1 MKKGI
6 LILFFLFT
14 LLLVADAAIAQ
25 CAMCKAT
32 IETDASD
39 VGKGV
44 NNAILYIMVMPYI
57 LLAIIAIIFFRKK
70 IAAKFTI

>member
-1 MKKGI
+1 MKKRNLII
-6 LILFFLFT
+6 LLIIG
-14 LLLVADAAIAQ
+14 LLMIADTAIAQ

-32 IETDASD
+32 IETDASN

-57 LLAIIAIIFFRKK
+57 LLATIAIIFFRKK
-70 IAAKFTI
+70 IAAKFSK

>member
-1 MKKGI
+1 MI
-6 LILFFLFT
+6 
-14 LLLVADAAIAQ
+14 ADTAIAQ

-32 IETDASD
+32 IETDASN

-57 LLAIIAIIFFRKK
+57 LLATIAIIFFRKK
-70 IAAKFTI
+70 IAAKFSK

>member
-1 MKKGI
+1 MKKGF
-6 LILFFLFT
+6 LILLFLFA
-14 LLLVADAAIAQ
+14 LLVVADAAFAQ

-57 LLAIIAIIFFRKK
+57 LLATIAIVFFRKK
-70 IAAKFTI
+70 ITAKFTK

>member
-1 MKKGI
+1 MKKNFF
-6 LILFFLFT
+6 ILFFL
-14 LLLVADAAIAQ
+14 LALILVADSAFAQ

-44 NNAILYIMVMPYI
+44 NNAILYIMVIPY
-57 LLAIIAIIFFRKK
+57 LLLGLIVIVFYRKK
-70 IAAKFTI
+70 IFKS

>member
-1 MKKGI
+1 MKKLRFIFALLVI
-6 LILFFLFT
+6 LILISDF
-14 LLLVADAAIAQ
+14 VYGQ

-57 LLAIIAIIFFRKK
+57 LLALIAFVFYRKK
-70 IAAKFTI
+70 NYGKV

>member
-1 MKKGI
+1 MKKSNLI
-6 LILFFLFT
+6 IFLILG
-14 LLLVADAAIAQ
+14 LLIFADTAFAQ

-32 IETDASD
+32 IESDAGD

-57 LLAIIAIIFFRKK
+57 LLATIAIIFFRKK
-70 IAAKFTI
+70 ISAKFSK

>member
-1 MKKGI
+1 MKKSNLKI
-6 LILFFLFT
+6 LLIA
-14 LLLVADAAIAQ
+14 LLLIVADAAFAQ

-32 IETDASD
+32 IESDAGD

-57 LLAIIAIIFFRKK
+57 LLATIAIIFFRKK
-70 IAAKFTI
+70 ISAKFSK